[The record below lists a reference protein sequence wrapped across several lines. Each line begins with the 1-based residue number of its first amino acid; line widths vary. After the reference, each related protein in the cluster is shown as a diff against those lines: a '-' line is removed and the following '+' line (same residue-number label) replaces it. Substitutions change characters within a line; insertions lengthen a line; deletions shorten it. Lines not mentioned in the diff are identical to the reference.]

1 MAGGKRRLIRV
12 VIIADLLSHAHA
24 LADLLAQSERIDI
37 LAASDR
43 FSAAL
48 EGIEDITDVLI
59 VAGLAP
65 DKLPFRGP
73 PIVMVNDGPL
83 REDLFA
89 EDVRAWLPNDASQ
102 SELVAA
108 VNAAEANLHVLTSDQ
123 MKRRKGNPAFP
134 ANNQTPDT
142 LTRRELEVLRTL
154 ANGAG
159 NKEVAD
165 YLGISSNTV
174 KFHIA
179 QIMAK
184 LGAHSRTEAV
194 TIGMKRGLVPV

>member
-1 MAGGKRRLIRV
+1 MIRV
-12 VIIADLLSHAHA
+12 TIIADLLSHAHT
-24 LADLLAQSERIDI
+24 LADLLASDERIEI
-37 LAASDR
+37 LAAGDR

-65 DKLPFRGP
+65 GKLPFTGP
-73 PIVMVNDGPL
+73 PIVMVNDGPVGETL
-83 REDLFA
+83 LA
-89 EDVRAWLPNDASQ
+89 KDVRAWLPSNVSQ
-102 SELVAA
+102 AELSAA
-108 VNAAEANLHVLTSDQ
+108 VIAAAANLHVLTTDQ
-123 MKRRKGNPAFP
+123 MERRRRNSSFP
-134 ANNQTPDT
+134 ITEEIPDA

-154 ANGAG
+154 ANGSG
-159 NKEVAD
+159 NKEIAD
-165 YLGISSNTV
+165 QLGISDNTV

-194 TIGMKRGLVPV
+194 AIGMKRGLVPV

>member
-1 MAGGKRRLIRV
+1 LIRV
-12 VIIADLLSHAHA
+12 TIIADLLSHAHA
-24 LADLLAQSERIDI
+24 LADLLASDERIDI
-37 LAASDR
+37 LAAGDR

-65 DKLPFRGP
+65 GKLPFTGP
-73 PIVMVNDGPL
+73 PIVMVNDGPVGETL
-83 REDLFA
+83 LA
-89 EDVRAWLPNDASQ
+89 KDVRAWLPSNVSQ
-102 SELVAA
+102 AELSAA
-108 VNAAEANLHVLTSDQ
+108 VIAAAANLHVLTTDQ
-123 MKRRKGNPAFP
+123 MERRRRNSSFP
-134 ANNQTPDT
+134 ITEEIPDA

-154 ANGAG
+154 ANGSG
-159 NKEVAD
+159 NKEIAD
-165 YLGISSNTV
+165 QLGISDNTV

-194 TIGMKRGLVPV
+194 AIGMKRGLVPV

>member
-1 MAGGKRRLIRV
+1 MIRV
-12 VIIADLLSHAHA
+12 TIIADLLSHAHA
-24 LADLLAQSERIDI
+24 LADLLASDERIEI
-37 LAASDR
+37 LAAGDR

-65 DKLPFRGP
+65 GKLPFTGP
-73 PIVMVNDGPL
+73 PIVMVNDGPVGETL
-83 REDLFA
+83 LA
-89 EDVRAWLPNDASQ
+89 KDVRAWLPSNVSQ
-102 SELVAA
+102 AELSAA
-108 VNAAEANLHVLTSDQ
+108 VIAAAANLHVLTTDQ
-123 MKRRKGNPAFP
+123 MERRRRNSSFP
-134 ANNQTPDT
+134 ITEEIPDA

-154 ANGAG
+154 ANGSG
-159 NKEVAD
+159 NKEIAD
-165 YLGISSNTV
+165 QLGISDNTV

-194 TIGMKRGLVPV
+194 AIGMKRGLVPV